1 MPQRIVEKK
10 TVSIA
15 EAKNLLE
22 KVEEPN
28 QFQLRTI
35 EYARKFSK
43 VEGGKAQE
51 LTDRLMQEFEIERS
65 DAIAVINCMPTS
77 IEELRAFFYSGRKR
91 LILTSQLEGMLKI
104 LDGYR

>member
-15 EAKNLLE
+15 EAKSLLE

-35 EYARKFSK
+35 EYVTKFSK

-65 DAIAVINCMPTS
+65 DAIAVVNCMPTS

-91 LILTSQLEGMLKI
+91 LILTSQLEGMITI
-104 LDGYR
+104 LNGYR